1 MSYKFDEI
9 IDRKNHN
16 SAKWDEMNMNFGEE
30 NLLPM
35 WIADMDFRVAP
46 EIVKAMENKLNQ
58 GIFGYSS
65 RPKSY
70 YKSAINWSKNRY
82 NLSIDMDSIIH
93 SPGVMTT
100 VSIILDTL
108 VKDEEKILV
117 QTPVYPGFIHC
128 IENNNKIIVEN
139 QLIQREDKSWEID
152 FEDFEDKIKSENIK
166 WFMLCNPHNP
176 VGRVWTKEELQR
188 MSDICLKYNVRIISD
203 EIWRDLVFE
212 NNEFTSMASLSK
224 EVEQITITC
233 FSPTKTFNLA
243 GLQASFGVFP
253 IKEEKDIVEN
263 KLIQLSIKRNN
274 SMSLVAME
282 AAYNEGENWLDEC
295 KKYIEGNMNF
305 VIDYAKKNIK
315 NIHISKPEGTYL
327 LWVDFT
333 KLKSS
338 HEEIKRVLLE
348 EGKIALS
355 SGTDFGKSGEKFFR
369 MNVACPRKM
378 VEDGIKRI
386 EKAVNILV

>member
-1 MSYKFDEI
+1 
-9 IDRKNHN
+9 
-16 SAKWDEMNMNFGEE
+16 
-30 NLLPM
+30 
-35 WIADMDFRVAP
+35 
-46 EIVKAMENKLNQ
+46 
-58 GIFGYSS
+58 
-65 RPKSY
+65 
-70 YKSAINWSKNRY
+70 
-82 NLSIDMDSIIH
+82 MDSIIH

-100 VSIILDTL
+100 ISIILDTL
-108 VKDEEKILV
+108 IKDEEKILI

-128 IENNNKIIVEN
+128 IENNNKTIVEN
-139 QLIQREDKSWEID
+139 QLIQREDKSWEIN

-212 NNEFTSMASLSK
+212 NHKFTPMASLSK

-263 KLIQLSIKRNN
+263 KLIQLSLKRNN

-282 AAYNEGENWLDEC
+282 AAYNKGENWLDEC
-295 KKYIEGNMNF
+295 IKYIEGNMNF

-315 NIHISKPEGTYL
+315 DIHINKPEGTYL

-348 EGKIALS
+348 EEKIALS
-355 SGTDFGKSGEKFFR
+355 SGTDFGKIGEKFFR

-378 VEDGIKRI
+378 VEEGIKRI
-386 EKAVNILV
+386 EKVVNILV

>member
-82 NLSIDMDSIIH
+82 NLSIDIDSIIH

-188 MSDICLKYNVRIISD
+188 MADICLKYNVRVISD

-212 NNEFTSMASLSK
+212 NHEFTSMASLSK

-333 KLKSS
+333 KLMSS